1 MGEETLV
8 GYCVQSSMN
17 LSKTLGGLLS
27 WNNRHLPVVLTHWS
41 FMADELKNFHIIP
54 ILGGG
59 MQWYYEHRRYKRWI
73 YMGEII
79 ELNAVAFFISSF
91 AKKLIITIQSI
102 QN

>member
-1 MGEETLV
+1 M
-8 GYCVQSSMN
+8 
-17 LSKTLGGLLS
+17 
-27 WNNRHLPVVLTHWS
+27 P
-41 FMADELKNFHIIP
+41 DELKLFHIIP

-59 MQWYYEHRRYKRWI
+59 MQWCYEHRRYKRWI

-102 QN
+102 QNWLC